1 MGVWASSRLNALLRH
16 RPHSIS
22 LEGRGACEVPRCGAR
37 VHGNGLC
44 RRHYDEDRYL
54 QTTGR
59 SPEAVAEAQREQ
71 AIEGELTLGCV
82 AEWRSP
88 YGTNSMF
95 ATDEERRAAWE
106 ERREAL
112 MVNYLTPPLLPGHRP
127 FAWWRYEAGRPHHL
141 TEHPPPLDF
150 ETPQDERAE
159 ALDEY
164 EIEPM
169 EWMAAHG
176 HLTDEE
182 LAKIAERANEA
193 RPRIGTPAEHI
204 GSGGVDRADR
214 RAVRLYE
221 AVWRAQKPSG

>member
-1 MGVWASSRLNALLRH
+1 MSKNG
-16 RPHSIS
+16 RPA
-22 LEGRGACEVPRCGAR
+22 ACEVPGCRAR
-37 VHGNGLC
+37 VHGNGQC

-59 SPEAVAEAQREQ
+59 SPEAVAGAQREQ

-95 ATDEERRAAWE
+95 ADDEERRAAWE

-112 MVNYLTPPLLPGHRP
+112 MVNYLTPPLRPGRRP
-127 FAWWRYEAGRPHHL
+127 FAWWRYEAQRPAHL
-141 TEHPPPLDF
+141 SDYPPRDF
-150 ETPQDERAE
+150 ETPQDERAA

-164 EIEPM
+164 EIEPVA
-169 EWMAAHG
+169 WMAAHG
-176 HLTDEE
+176 HPTDEE

-214 RAVRLYE
+214 RAVKLYE
-221 AVWRAQKPSG
+221 AVERARRASSEVV

>member
-1 MGVWASSRLNALLRH
+1 MSKHN
-16 RPHSIS
+16 
-22 LEGRGACEVPRCGAR
+22 GRAAACEIRGCGAR

-82 AEWRSP
+82 AEWHSP

-95 ATDEERRAAWE
+95 ADDEERRAAWE

-127 FAWWRYEAGRPHHL
+127 FAWWRYEAGRPQHL

-150 ETPQDERAE
+150 ETPQDRWLRPYEYVHVEVGDRA
-159 ALDEY
+159 
-164 EIEPM
+164 
-169 EWMAAHG
+169 
-176 HLTDEE
+176 
-182 LAKIAERANEA
+182 
-193 RPRIGTPAEHI
+193 
-204 GSGGVDRADR
+204 SGGDRPIVGRAAAVEFRFVSARCGSRSAPGSRR
-214 RAVRLYE
+214 RA
-221 AVWRAQKPSG
+221 G

>member
-1 MGVWASSRLNALLRH
+1 M
-16 RPHSIS
+16 
-22 LEGRGACEVPRCGAR
+22 
-37 VHGNGLC
+37 C

-82 AEWRSP
+82 AEWHSP
-88 YGTNSMF
+88 HGTNSMF

-112 MVNYLTPPLLPGHRP
+112 MANYLTPPLLPGHRP
-127 FAWWRYEAGRPHHL
+127 FAWWRYEAGRPQHL
-141 TEHPPPLDF
+141 SEYPALF
-150 ETPQDERAE
+150 GGEMRQDERAE

-164 EIEPM
+164 EIEPVA
-169 EWMAAHG
+169 WMAAHG

-193 RPRIGTPAEHI
+193 RPRIGTPTEHI